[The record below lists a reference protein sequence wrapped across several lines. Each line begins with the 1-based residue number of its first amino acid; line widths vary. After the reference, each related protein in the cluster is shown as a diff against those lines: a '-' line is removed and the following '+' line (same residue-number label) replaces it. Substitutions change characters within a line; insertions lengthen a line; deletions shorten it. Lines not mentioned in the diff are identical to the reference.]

1 VTHEIVEITDSIQA
15 RRCHYA
21 QYRGE
26 KATLKLNGLS
36 VTGMVRSV
44 LEDKSTTPTR
54 WIVSILVQHTI
65 AAYSVSLRT

>member
-1 VTHEIVEITDSIQA
+1 VVLTGSIHSIQA
-15 RRCHYA
+15 RRCRYA

-44 LEDKSTTPTR
+44 LEDKSTTPTH
-54 WIVSILVQHTI
+54 WIVSILVQI
-65 AAYSVSLRT
+65 RSLPIWSAFELN